1 MFQREEN
8 PNNIT
13 SADIVVGLASYNEAD
28 SIAYPTEQASIG
40 LTKYFGDKSSVIL
53 NCDNASPDGTEQ
65 VFMNTKT
72 DVPKIFVT
80 TPPNTP
86 GKGYNFENMFRK
98 VLELDAKVLV
108 CVDAD
113 LLSITPE
120 WIKYFVDAVLEGYD
134 FANPVYARHK
144 YDGTITKNIC
154 FPLIYGLFCRN
165 IRQPIGGDF
174 SMSAAFT
181 KHLISQPWHLT
192 TEEYGID
199 IFMTMNA
206 VVGGFKTCEVGLGAK
221 VHKPS
226 APKLGPMFIQVVST
240 AFLTVIRNF
249 EKWKDLDTVEMPA
262 LLGLRKLDPA
272 QELNVD
278 RSAIEKQARESFV
291 EHQGQL
297 ESILSNELYMEL
309 TRMFSGGKI
318 DISAE
323 QWITVVYD
331 MIAAFKKMSDNLKL
345 IEALKGLYFGRT
357 LSFMNHTWD
366 MTTEQA
372 EETVLAQAQMF
383 HAKRGYLKKKLEA

>member
-8 PNNIT
+8 PNSVTKAN
-13 SADIVVGLASYNEAD
+13 IVVGLASYKEAD
-28 SIAYPTEQASIG
+28 SIAFPTEQASLG
-40 LTKYFGDKSSVIL
+40 LTKYFSDRSSVIL
-53 NCDNASPDGTEQ
+53 NCDNSSPDGTEQ
-65 VFMNTKT
+65 VFLGTIT
-72 DVPKIFVT
+72 EVPKIYVT
-80 TPPNTP
+80 TPPDTP

-98 VLELDAKVLV
+98 MLELEAEVLV

-120 WIKYFVDAVLEGYD
+120 WIKYFVDSILEGYD
-134 FANPVYARHK
+134 FANPIYSRHK

-174 SMSAAFT
+174 AMSAAFA

-192 TEEYGID
+192 TEEYGVD

-206 VVGGFKTCEVGLGAK
+206 IVGGFKTCEIGLGSK

-249 EKWKDLDTVEMPA
+249 DKWKDLSTIESPP
-262 LLGLRKLDPA
+262 LFGLRKLEPA
-272 QELNVD
+272 QDLNVD
-278 RSAIEKQARESFV
+278 RAAIEKQARDSFV

-297 ESILSNELYMEL
+297 EAILSKELYKEL
-309 TRMFSGGKI
+309 TSMFTGSKI
-318 DISAE
+318 DISAD

-331 MIAAFKKMSDNLKL
+331 MIAAFKNEPDNIKL

-357 LSFMNHTWD
+357 LSFMNSTWD
-366 MTTEQA
+366 MPTEQA
-372 EETVLAQAQMF
+372 EKEVLAQAQAF
-383 HAKRGYLKKKLEA
+383 HAKRDYLIRKLEA